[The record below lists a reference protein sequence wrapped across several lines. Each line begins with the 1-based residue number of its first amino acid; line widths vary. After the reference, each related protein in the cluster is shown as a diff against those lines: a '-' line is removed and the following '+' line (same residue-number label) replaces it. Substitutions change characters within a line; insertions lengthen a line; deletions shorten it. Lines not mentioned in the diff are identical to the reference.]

1 MGEAGGAVFARWEEA
16 HVTGNLTIAY
26 PRSTSRRRKQHGRT
40 GNHSSTSE
48 QRGQATWKNRNHV
61 SPRKPIQHSKVASTA
76 PRAEGHAEAEHAYR
90 APCHLE
96 RVASSSVSSSP
107 FRFPDSQC
115 AHRESLFR
123 HTNRQACSICHG
135 DFCRWLIKL
144 IADVVECIDG
154 RHNRKE
160 EEDLSAKLQ
169 LRMGGVRRSRKHTSE
184 APRIEPYIN
193 IDAEE
198 SSSGLHSL
206 GPWRLW
212 GSADTPGRRPPFRF
226 RRCGGRGGV
235 VSDAEH
241 CVDEA

>member
-1 MGEAGGAVFARWEEA
+1 WEEA

-115 AHRESLFR
+115 A
-123 HTNRQACSICHG
+123 RQWIENKKAGEFDLDLANSISKACCALHG
-135 DFCRWLIKL
+135 FLSSFARCVSSVLSYEITFHSTGYCRQIASPCFVILIDKL
-144 IADVVECIDG
+144 
-154 RHNRKE
+154 
-160 EEDLSAKLQ
+160 
-169 LRMGGVRRSRKHTSE
+169 
-184 APRIEPYIN
+184 
-193 IDAEE
+193 
-198 SSSGLHSL
+198 
-206 GPWRLW
+206 
-212 GSADTPGRRPPFRF
+212 
-226 RRCGGRGGV
+226 V
-235 VSDAEH
+235 VSVTETF
-241 CVDEA
+241 VDGLLSSLQTWLNA